1 MDDYLDSEITTTGLD
16 LLQIAYGLD
25 AASRNAGAASPVAIA
40 VNLPQRTLTVTAILS
55 IESPFGVSGPA
66 LAIRPSALLSVPLPT
81 DPSYG

>member
-1 MDDYLDSEITTTGLD
+1 MDDYLDPEITTTGLD

-40 VNLPQRTLTVTAILS
+40 VNLPQRTVTVTAILP
-55 IESPFGVSGPA
+55 IEASTVSGPT
-66 LAIRPSALLSVPLPT
+66 LTIRPSALLSVPLPT